1 MKKALLVLNGI
12 LLLAVAYLFVLQF
25 KKNDKVV
32 KTTKTATTKETEA
45 EPTVL
50 IAYFDLDSLQNNY
63 GYFKKI
69 KADFEKKQAA
79 ANNDLIALQKKY
91 QNRAAE
97 LQQKAQTMTPQEQE
111 AAMNEMNEMQQKLQ
125 IKKQNSDNEL
135 FNYNSKMNADIL
147 NKIQDFL
154 KEYNKDGRYAY
165 VLSYQ
170 PGLMF
175 YKDSTLDIT
184 ADVIKGLN
192 DLDQEKKK

>member
-32 KTTKTATTKETEA
+32 KTTKTATTKEVETE
-45 EPTVL
+45 PSVL

-79 ANNDLIALQKKY
+79 ANNDLVALQKKY

-192 DLDQEKKK
+192 DLDLEKKK